1 MIKFCAWESYFM
13 SNIESIRYV
22 NCHAY
27 ELVNLSVQYD
37 CFDVSSYLFCLE
49 HLCCAQKIFMIMNF
63 FRFFIYLYKYFLAPS
78 AFKNI

>member
-22 NCHAY
+22 NCYAY

-37 CFDVSSYLFCLE
+37 CFDASSYLFCLE
-49 HLCCAQKIFMIMNF
+49 RLCYAQKIFMIMNF
-63 FRFFIYLYKYFLAPS
+63 FHFLYICISIF
-78 AFKNI
+78 